1 MTYAASRPFPSF
13 SVTWNFSENC
23 HNNNDRVVLKKNLKK
38 EKEEKS
44 GTTWFAS
51 IKFNLPRNYASGLI
65 GSEPDLSSRY
75 DKHVHNFVAKENE
88 T

>member
-1 MTYAASRPFPSF
+1 MKILLLI
-13 SVTWNFSENC
+13 
-23 HNNNDRVVLKKNLKK
+23 LKYMYPML
-38 EKEEKS
+38 
-44 GTTWFAS
+44 AS